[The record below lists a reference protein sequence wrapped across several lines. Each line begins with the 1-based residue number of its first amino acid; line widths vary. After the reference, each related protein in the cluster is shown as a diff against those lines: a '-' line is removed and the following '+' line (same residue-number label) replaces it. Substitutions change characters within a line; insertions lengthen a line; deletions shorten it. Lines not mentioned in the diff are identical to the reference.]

1 MVESEVSAEP
11 LPSIGTVQGNKTMGT
26 HALLMGKSTTF
37 LEKRSR
43 PLVHFCGDAA
53 AKNGFA
59 EKRRGGNNIS
69 AAMMFRRSRS

>member
-1 MVESEVSAEP
+1 MVEFEVSAEP

-43 PLVHFCGDAA
+43 PLVHVRFTQWFLRYKPPKQEIWAYCGSSY
-53 AKNGFA
+53 N
-59 EKRRGGNNIS
+59 EPP
-69 AAMMFRRSRS
+69 